1 MCLRYHST
9 HHANTPSTPPLL
21 QGLVFLD
28 SQNAILKENLRT
40 RIVDGLREA
49 CDLKFSD
56 FDDVQ
61 FRLSVQRDSPQICK
75 INVMCAAWA
84 TFGPQGSQELLE
96 SLFPNMLTEPDEGYN
111 MAMEFDIDSL
121 TDPNDFLEK
130 VADLKKWV
138 FGGPMDRAFKALV
151 SGKVTDTSI
160 KRFDIRSDETI
171 FVCPKQDRV
180 VVIIYMSFVD
190 TTDKALSKVFLQEF
204 AECKRA
210 VSGVSVP
217 NVSYSKE
224 PPTELATQAF
234 NNVSESSGFIL
245 FQFETK
251 ALAGTNSD
259 AALQLLTGFKSY
271 LLYHIKASKTYL
283 HMRMRKRVA
292 GWLQVLNRAKP
303 PSKVEV
309 KEKKSITGKKL
320 TSGHR

>member
-1 MCLRYHST
+1 M
-9 HHANTPSTPPLL
+9 
-21 QGLVFLD
+21 D

-40 RIVDGLREA
+40 RIVEGLREA

-61 FRLSVQRDSPQICK
+61 FRLSVLRDTPQMCK
-75 INVMCAAWA
+75 INVMCAAWTA
-84 TFGPQGSQELLE
+84 FGSQGSQALLE
-96 SLFPNMLTEPDEGYN
+96 SLFPGMLTDADEGYHV
-111 MAMEFDIDSL
+111 ALEFDIEAL
-121 TDPNDFLEK
+121 TDPNEFLEQ
-130 VADLKKWV
+130 VSDLKKWI
-138 FGGPMDRAFKALV
+138 FGGPIKRAFNALV
-151 SGKVTDTSI
+151 AKKVTDTAL
-160 KRFDIRSDETI
+160 KRFDIRADETI

-180 VVIIYMSFVD
+180 VIIIYLSFVD
-190 TTDKALSKVFLQEF
+190 ATDKALSKVFLQEF

-224 PPTELATQAF
+224 APTELAGQSF

-245 FQFETK
+245 FQFEEK
-251 ALAGTNSD
+251 ALTGTNSD
-259 AALQLLTGFKSY
+259 AALQLLTGFRSY

-303 PSKVEV
+303 ASKIET
-309 KEKKSITGKKL
+309 KEKKGITGKRL